1 MILKIL
7 GVIFAIILAIFAI
20 LGLSAMVFVA
30 ICLMDDQERENNR
43 VNNKTSE

>member
-7 GVIFAIILAIFAI
+7 GVIFAIILAIIAI

-30 ICLMDDQERENNR
+30 ICLIDDQAEEI
-43 VNNKTSE
+43 NNKTSE

>member
-1 MILKIL
+1 MIQKVL
-7 GVIFAIILAIFAI
+7 GIAFMIIFAILAIF
-20 LGLSAMVFVA
+20 GLAAMVFVA